1 MKKILVRTILI
12 LLVIALLA
20 GGYLA
25 YKSFKTAQIAQ
36 GSMNSIETATISQS
50 TLVITISATG
60 KVRSGQTTTLSW
72 QTSGTV
78 EAVNVAVHDEVKKG
92 DVLASLEKSSLPQ
105 DIILAQANLLDYQ
118 TALDDLYTNADKAKT
133 QAVQDIATYTEAVKD
148 AQYQLDNFTIPSDQ
162 AGLET
167 MQALELMKGRLD
179 QARQDFEPYKYFSSG
194 NEKRQDLLETLN
206 EAQAD
211 YNSAVKRLQY
221 ETELEVAQANLE
233 KAMQDYEKW
242 KDGPTAEEV
251 NAAEAR
257 IAATQA
263 TLGKA
268 WIEAPFDAT
277 ITVANPQPGDQVSA
291 NTQAFRLDD
300 LSKLYVD
307 MQIAEVDINQINVG
321 QEVSL
326 TFDGIRNKQYHG
338 QIVEVA
344 SIGSEDTSVVNF
356 TVTVQLTDADEKV
369 RPGMTSDVEIV
380 VQQRQAALL
389 VPNQALRLDEN
400 GNQTVYII
408 KPGEGPKPVTIQLGV
423 SSDTYSEVVEG
434 DLTAGDLVVLDP
446 LSVPGVANS
455 QSGNAF
461 FGIRRMNGGGN
472 QDNPSPGA
480 APAGGPG
487 GGGGQP

>member
-1 MKKILVRTILI
+1 MKIFMVRTILI
-12 LLVIALLA
+12 LFVIVLLA
-20 GGYLA
+20 GIYFA
-25 YKSFKTAQIAQ
+25 YNGFRTAQNVQ
-36 GSMNSIETATISQS
+36 TSMTSIETATLSQGA
-50 TLVITISATG
+50 LVITISATG

-78 EAVNVAVHDEVKKG
+78 EAMNAAVHDKVHRG
-92 DVLASLEKSSLPQ
+92 DILASLEKGSLPQ

-118 TALDDLYTNADKAKT
+118 TALDDLYTNADKAKI
-133 QAVQDIATYTEAVKD
+133 QAVQDIAAYTQAVKD
-148 AQYQLDNFTIPSDQ
+148 AQFQLDNFTIPSKQ

-167 MQALELMKGRLD
+167 MQALALMKARLD
-179 QARQDFEPYKYFSSG
+179 QARLDFEPYKYLSS
-194 NEKRQDLLETLN
+194 NNDKRQEKLEVLN

-211 YNSAVKRLQY
+211 YNAAVKRLQY
-221 ETELEVAQANLE
+221 ETELEVAQANQE

-263 TLGKA
+263 TLSEA

-307 MQIAEVDINQINVG
+307 MQIAEVDINQIDVG

-326 TFDGIRNKQYHG
+326 AFDGIRNAQYHG
-338 QIVEVA
+338 QVVEVA
-344 SIGSEDTSVVNF
+344 SIGSESNSVVDF
-356 TVTVQLTDADEKV
+356 TVTVLLTDANEKV
-369 RPGMTSDVEIV
+369 HPGMTSDVEIV
-380 VQQRQAALL
+380 VQQRQPALL
-389 VPNQALRLDEN
+389 VPNQALRMDEN
-400 GNQTVYII
+400 GNQTVYVI
-408 KPGEGPKPVTIQLGV
+408 KPGEGPKPVTVLLGA

-434 DLTAGDLVVLDP
+434 DLSAGDMIVLNP
-446 LSVPGVANS
+446 LSIPGAANG
-455 QSGNAF
+455 QPRNMF
-461 FGIRRMNGGGN
+461 FGIRRMGGGGN
-472 QDNPSPGA
+472 RDNPSPGA
-480 APAGGPG
+480 VPGGGPG
-487 GGGGQP
+487 NEGGQP